1 MGDLEPRSPEVLLKP
16 SPLSLSCRKILK
28 TKFLAQLGGTCDKMY
43 FEQSAFALQEEEGGN
58 LFDHLLCIRHCYVL
72 ANKSFKVSH
81 LILVA
86 T

>member
-1 MGDLEPRSPEVLLKP
+1 
-16 SPLSLSCRKILK
+16 
-28 TKFLAQLGGTCDKMY
+28 MY